1 MSSVDKGP
9 VFPIR
14 LIRFS
19 GRASI
24 WYLGDEGPFR
34 FNFFVTE
41 GGDYCFEEARLAA
54 VTKLFVLAVSAFS
67 T

>member
-1 MSSVDKGP
+1 MQC
-9 VFPIR
+9 F
-14 LIRFS
+14 
-19 GRASI
+19 
-24 WYLGDEGPFR
+24 LGDDSATFR
-34 FNFFVTE
+34 HVSQCVTE